1 MDHSNNKIFASL
13 KDYSVSQETFN
24 LYHDEKLDMLIT
36 EPQPQGKALSRYYE
50 SEDYISHTDA
60 KRSVFE
66 KTYHFIKSIALRNKL
81 NLINSWSPQ
90 KGTLLDIGAG
100 TGDFLWVAK
109 QDGWKT
115 TGIEPNGKAR
125 TSAEIKGISFAESMA
140 SLPDHSRRRLPPPRG
155 RSL

>member
-1 MDHSNNKIFASL
+1 MDHSTNKIFTTL
-13 KDYSVSQETFN
+13 KDYSISQETFS

-36 EPQPQGKALSRYYE
+36 DPQPQGAALSRYYE

-66 KTYHFIKSIALRNKL
+66 KAYHFVKSIALRNKL

-109 QDGWKT
+109 QDGWKIRVT
-115 TGIEPNGKAR
+115 LKN
-125 TSAEIKGISFAESMA
+125 
-140 SLPDHSRRRLPPPRG
+140 
-155 RSL
+155 